1 MNTEWFTKWKLEH
14 PTAYRRALLV
24 LAGVVLGVVVVGWAT
39 FARAATMTLDCPN
52 GSFVATTGTL
62 TCMQSTTTPPPGG
75 GGGGTTPPPVTDF
88 DGCPANAV
96 KLRNFYP
103 VPSAGNTPY
112 ASPGQWMSIK
122 MPVPTGAPMT
132 SNLPMQF
139 QGTYSGSPSG
149 YWAISE
155 KACTLDGALI
165 DTIQSKPGKPP
176 KTMTGYFSQSI
187 YQSYNYGPVAS
198 QGVTKIMEV
207 GKTYYLNIRFDSCSG
222 VSSCGFENVR
232 LP

>member
-1 MNTEWFTKWKLEH
+1 MKIGEAFKAWKEEH
-14 PTAYRRALLV
+14 PTAYKRALFV
-24 LAGVVLGVVVVGWAT
+24 ALGVVIAVAGMAWWT
-39 FARAATMTLDCPN
+39 LARGATMTLDCP
-52 GSFVATTGTL
+52 GGQFVATTGTL
-62 TCMQSTTTPPPGG
+62 TCVQSTTTPPGG

-103 VPSAGNTPY
+103 VPSGGTTPY

-122 MPVPTGAPMT
+122 MPVPAGAPMG

-149 YWAISE
+149 YWALSE
-155 KACTLDGALI
+155 KACTLDSALV
-165 DTIQSKPGKPP
+165 DTINSKPGKPP
-176 KTMTGYFSQSI
+176 KTMSGYYGGSI
-187 YQSYNYGPVAS
+187 YQSYNYGPVGS

-207 GKTYYLNIRFDSCSG
+207 GKTYYLNIRFDECSG